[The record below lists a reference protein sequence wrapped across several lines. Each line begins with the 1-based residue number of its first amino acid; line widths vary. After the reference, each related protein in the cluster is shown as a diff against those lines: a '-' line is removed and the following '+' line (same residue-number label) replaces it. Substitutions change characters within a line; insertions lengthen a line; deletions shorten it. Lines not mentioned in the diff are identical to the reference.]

1 VSTEHKDNTTEL
13 NDVST
18 EHKDNT
24 TERNGVSTEHKDIT
38 LLNVAMYQLNLKT

>member
-24 TERNGVSTEHKDIT
+24 TERNLTYVDFVFV
-38 LLNVAMYQLNLKT
+38 LNVLIFVR